1 MALLLRPRPLHDSY
15 GLSRVG
21 SASSHPG
28 HFRPNAASIVLRQSL
43 VQSGVEHLEGR
54 HLFSASPLP
63 RPDHVVVL
71 IEEDHS
77 YSQILLPPIPSPA
90 WAVDV
95 PPLLAMAPNIST
107 FAQSSASFT
116 HAFSVGNS
124 NAIDYQAMFSG
135 LIPKRNDPQPYTA
148 PNIASELE
156 AAGMTFG
163 GYAEGLPHVGYRGDG
178 PGDYTIAHNPWVAF
192 SNVPAADN
200 MPFSRFPHKY
210 SQLPTVSYVV
220 PNNSDNMHSGQ
231 VQDADLW
238 FHDNILPYAHWAM
251 SHNSLLIVT
260 WDESHQS
267 NDQIPTI
274 FYGPMVKA
282 GLYGEKITQPNVLR
296 TIEDI
301 YGLAPTG
308 RSAGVSP
315 ISDIWKTSVGRRRP
329 TAHATAHGSN
339 AVVVASH
346 HRDPRVFSNTPIR

>member
-1 MALLLRPRPLHDSY
+1 MPRN
-15 GLSRVG
+15 
-21 SASSHPG
+21 SSS
-28 HFRPNAASIVLRQSL
+28 SIVE
-43 VQSGVEHLEGR
+43 VLESR
-54 HLFSASPLP
+54 RLLSAAVLP

-77 YSQILLPPIPSPA
+77 YSQILEPPIPSPT
-90 WAVDV
+90 WAVLV
-95 PPLLAMAPNIST
+95 PPLLAMAPTIST
-107 FAQSSASFT
+107 LARSSASFT

-124 NAIDYQAMFSG
+124 NLIDYQAMFSG
-135 LIPKRNDPQPYTA
+135 LIPKPHDPQPFTA

-163 GYAEGLPHVGYRGDG
+163 GYAEGLLRTGYRGDG
-178 PGDYTIAHNPWVAF
+178 PGDYTIAHNPWVLF

-200 MPFSRFPHKY
+200 MPFSRFPHKF

-231 VQDADLW
+231 VQDADIW
-238 FHDNILPYAHWAM
+238 FHDNILPYAQWTTK
-251 SHNSLLIVT
+251 HNSLLVVM

-274 FYGPMVKA
+274 FYGPMVKP
-282 GLYGEKITQPNVLR
+282 GLYGEKITQANVLR
-296 TIEDI
+296 TLEDM

-315 ISDIWKTSVGRRRP
+315 ITDIWKTATGRRQPRGHAA
-329 TAHATAHGSN
+329 AHAPSHAAAH
-339 AVVVASH
+339 APH
-346 HRDPRVFSNTPIR
+346 HARGVFSSTPIRNN